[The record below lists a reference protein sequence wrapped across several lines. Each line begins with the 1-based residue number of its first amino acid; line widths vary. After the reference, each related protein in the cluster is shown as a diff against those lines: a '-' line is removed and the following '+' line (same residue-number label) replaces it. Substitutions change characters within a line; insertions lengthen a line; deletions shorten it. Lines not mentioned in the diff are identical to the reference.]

1 MWHTCN
7 LLTIL
12 LSCLLYL
19 LSQKIG
25 CLYQAGPARTICES
39 KKYSQSHHI
48 NFVFWVQWL
57 LGMEGC
63 SVFFILGWPK
73 VTRVELKY
81 VSHYNIKK
89 KNLHSYKKI
98 PIQWIFIMFEVAYD
112 LLSILSRKWL
122 GYLPLQGRKL
132 EVTVPSF
139 LPSEAERVTLALP
152 RRCYTVTQMLKL
164 RLLLIF

>member
-89 KNLHSYKKI
+89 K
-98 PIQWIFIMFEVAYD
+98 IFIHTRKFQFSGFLSCLRLPMTFWAFFQGNGWDICHFKAESWK
-112 LLSILSRKWL
+112 LLSHHSFPQKQRGWL
-122 GYLPLQGRKL
+122 WLCQ
-132 EVTVPSF
+132 ED
-139 LPSEAERVTLALP
+139 VTLWL
-152 RRCYTVTQMLKL
+152 RCWN
-164 RLLLIF
+164 